1 MDFYLYNTLSRK
13 KELFQ
18 PIFDKS
24 VGFYTCGPTVYDYPH
39 IGNMRAYIVSDI
51 LDKALKDNGYNVK
64 HVMNITD
71 VGHLTSDADMG
82 EDKLVKALKREGK
95 ELNWDNMIALSR
107 YYTDIFFRY
116 CDELNISKPDV
127 ICKATDYIHEM
138 IELIKKIEKNGF
150 AYKTSVGLIFDTSKF
165 SDYAKL
171 GRLNLSGQE
180 QGARTEADKERK
192 NPADFALWVTNQPNH
207 IMQWDSPWGKGFP
220 GWHIEC
226 SAMSAKNL
234 GNHFDIHSGG
244 VDHIPVHHTNEIAQ
258 SEAANKEKFVNYWVH
273 NEYLILDK
281 GLSRQAKAGKM
292 SKSAGDFITLDALV
306 DKGFTPLAFRYLCLM
321 THYRNRLQFSWESL
335 AAAQKT
341 LDSIYELGQRKSE
354 KASEKDKNEILKAI
368 NNDLD
373 TPKALAILHKKNN
386 FNLWLEFESILGLGL
401 KQEKIALSENEKEL
415 IRQREEARKN
425 KNFKKADEIRQQLLD
440 MGIKVE
446 DTASGTQIIK

>member
-1 MDFYLYNTLSRK
+1 MDFYLYNTLSRQ
-13 KELFQ
+13 KELFK
-18 PIFDKS
+18 PIKNNV

-39 IGNMRAYIVSDI
+39 IGNMRAFLIADI
-51 LDKALKDNGYNVK
+51 LDKALKFNNYNVR
-64 HVMNITD
+64 HVINITD
-71 VGHLTSDADMG
+71 VGHLTSDADLG

-95 ELNWDNMIALSR
+95 ELNWENMIALSE

-116 CDELNISKPDV
+116 CKELNIAKPDV
-127 ICKATDYIHEM
+127 VCKATDYIDEM

-150 AYKTSVGLIFDTSKF
+150 TYKTSVGLIFDTSKF
-165 SDYAKL
+165 ADYAKL
-171 GRLNLSGQE
+171 ARLNLAGQE

-258 SEAANKEKFVNYWVH
+258 SEAANGEKFVNYWVH

-281 GLSRQAKAGKM
+281 GKM
-292 SKSAGDFITLDALV
+292 SKSAGNFITLDTLQE
-306 DKGFTPLAFRYLCLM
+306 KGFNPLAFRYLCLM

-335 AAAQKT
+335 EAAQKT
-341 LDSIYELGQRKSE
+341 LESIYELGQRNSE
-354 KASEKDKNEILKAI
+354 PLLEEDKEEVLKAI
-368 NNDLD
+368 NDDLD
-373 TPKALAILHKKNN
+373 TPKALATLHKKNN
-386 FNLWLEFESILGLGL
+386 FNLWLEFEPILSLGL
-401 KQEKIALSENEKEL
+401 KQEKAILNKEEQDL
-415 IRQREEARKN
+415 INQREEARKN
-425 KNFKKADEIRQQLLD
+425 SDYKKADEIRQKLLE
-440 MGIKVE
+440 MGIKLE
-446 DTASGTQIIK
+446 DTKNGTQIIK